1 MKKVTAILL
10 IVTMLISFTT
20 ATYAAAFSDVG
31 EEYGWARDA
40 IEAFSEE
47 GIIEGKGDGIFAP
60 DDAVTRAEFAKMF
73 ALTFELPL
81 DEEASPYQDVADDY
95 WAAPYILAADEYTV
109 AMNVLDEA
117 MDESSY
123 APERDATREEIA
135 AALVNILP
143 ASDEAQDTGA
153 LDGAFSDSADINQKL
168 TGQLERAYELE
179 LIQGYDDGTLRP
191 KDSVTRAEAVV
202 LLDRARE
209 IKRQMEAETSPT
221 PTASITP
228 TATPSTTPTATPTA
242 TPSATPTVTPTAT
255 PVATPKTAE
264 DLVSVVSISQTSM
277 DGERGYALYYAFG
290 SVVAEEPLFLSE
302 DVEVGGVKTAL
313 NQIACGDLLLFD
325 TRANGQVRTLF
336 VLYSPGTEAPS
347 DTAALGDLI
356 KFPASQNWKF
366 SSSDSRAV
374 DTVYFGR
381 ISKTRESDE
390 GVIVNMELGDYSDAA
405 LVTSDTVRLSV
416 YEPYQNNAAN
426 RFQPLD
432 IRDLQGTYE
441 FHHDYIFIRAKND
454 VITDVIVIDYSR

>member
-10 IVTMLISFTT
+10 TVTMLVSLT
-20 ATYAAAFSDVG
+20 AAAYAAAFSDVG

-60 DDAVTRAEFAKMF
+60 DEAVTRAEFAKMF

-153 LDGAFSDSADINQKL
+153 LDGAFSDSADINQEL
-168 TGQLERAYELE
+168 AGQLARAYELG

-191 KDSVTRAEAVV
+191 RDSVTRAETVV
-202 LLDRARE
+202 LLDRALE

-221 PTASITP
+221 PTASTTP
-228 TATPSTTPTATPTA
+228 TATPSTTPTA

-255 PVATPKTAE
+255 PAATPKTAE

-277 DGERGYALYYAFG
+277 DGERGYALYYTFG
-290 SVVAEEPLFLSE
+290 SVVAEEPLFLLE

-313 NQIACGDLLLFD
+313 NQITCGDLLLFD
-325 TRANGQVRTLF
+325 TRANGQVRILF
-336 VLYSPGTEAPS
+336 VIYSPGTEAPS
-347 DTAALGDLI
+347 NTATLGDLI

-366 SSSDSRAV
+366 SSSDSRAA

-405 LVTSDTVRLSV
+405 LVTSDTARLSV